1 LSGAFAASSL
11 QAMTTLTSEAPLR
24 ELEQRIGFIPNLAA
38 AIADSPVAIAS
49 FVAQQGALRHTN
61 LTPLEREVVGITVS
75 AENECEYSLAAHSA
89 FARGAGGSD
98 ELVAA
103 LRAGEPV
110 SDSRLRELQELTRSL
125 LREGGHVPAHDD
137 ALEVITQ
144 IAYTTMANYAANV
157 ADTPIDEAFK
167 PPV

>member
-1 LSGAFAASSL
+1 MAASSL
-11 QAMTTLTSEAPLR
+11 QAMTTLTSDAPLR

-61 LTPLEREVVGITVS
+61 LTPLEREAVAITVS
-75 AENECEYSLAAHSA
+75 AENDCEYSLAAHSA
-89 FARGAGGSD
+89 FARKAGGSN

-103 LRAGEPV
+103 LRARRPAGDE
-110 SDSRLRELQELTRSL
+110 RLRSIQDLTLAL
-125 LREGGHVPAHDD
+125 LRERGHVPPHGD

-144 IAYTTMANYAANV
+144 IAYTTVANYVANV
-157 ADTPIDEAFK
+157 KRPPIDAAFA
-167 PPV
+167 PV

>member
-1 LSGAFAASSL
+1 MS
-11 QAMTTLTSEAPLR
+11 TLTSEAPLR

-38 AIADSPVAIAS
+38 TIAGSPVAIAG
-49 FVAQQGALRHTN
+49 FVSLQGVLRETS
-61 LTPLEREVVGITVS
+61 LTALEREVVGLTVS
-75 AENECEYSLAAHSA
+75 VHNQCEYSLAAHSV
-89 FARGAGGSD
+89 FARKAGGSD

-110 SDSRLRELQELTRSL
+110 ADPRLRSIQALTESL
-125 LREGGHVPAHDD
+125 LRERGHVPEHPD

-144 IAYTTMANYAANV
+144 IAYTTFANYAADV
-157 ADTPIDEAFK
+157 FGTPVDDAFK

>member
-1 LSGAFAASSL
+1 
-11 QAMTTLTSEAPLR
+11 MTTLTSDGPLR
-24 ELEQRIGFIPNLAA
+24 ELEQRVGFIPNLAA
-38 AIADSPVAIAS
+38 TIAGSPVAIAG
-49 FVAQQGALRHTN
+49 FVSLQRVLRETT
-61 LTPLEREVVGITVS
+61 LSALEREVVGITVS

-110 SDSRLRELQELTRSL
+110 ADPRLRELQALTQDL
-125 LREGGHVPAHDD
+125 LRKRGHVPPHDD

-144 IAYTTMANYAANV
+144 IAYTTLANYAANV
-157 ADTPIDEAFK
+157 ARTPIDEAFA
-167 PPV
+167 PV

>member
-1 LSGAFAASSL
+1 MS
-11 QAMTTLTSEAPLR
+11 TLTSDGPLR
-24 ELEQRIGFIPNLAA
+24 ELEQRVGFIPNLAA
-38 AIADSPVAIAS
+38 TIAQSPVAIAG
-49 FVAQQGALRHTN
+49 FVSLQGILRETN
-61 LTPLEREVVGITVS
+61 LSALEREVVGLTVS
-75 AENECEYSLAAHSA
+75 VHNKCEYSLAAHSV
-89 FARGAGGSD
+89 FARGAGGSE

-110 SDSRLRELQELTRSL
+110 ADPRLRELQELTESL
-125 LREGGHVPAHDD
+125 LRAGGHVPAHDD

-167 PPV
+167 PTR